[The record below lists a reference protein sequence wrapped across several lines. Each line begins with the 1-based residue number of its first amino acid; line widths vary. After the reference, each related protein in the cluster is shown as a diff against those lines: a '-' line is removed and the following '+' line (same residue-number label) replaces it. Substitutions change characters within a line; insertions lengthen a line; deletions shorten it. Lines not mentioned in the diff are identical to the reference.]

1 MSNTRKPLLIKPSDQ
16 AFDSKIRS
24 DKIRRKV
31 KFITEGKRKLNNEIK
46 SQRLQTMSQC
56 MDLEERADQ
65 VSEKKRRGNLRK
77 NK

>member
-1 MSNTRKPLLIKPSDQ
+1 MSNTEKPLLIKLSDQ

-24 DKIRRKV
+24 DKIQRKV
-31 KFITEGKRKLNNEIK
+31 KFITEGKKNLKNETK

-65 VSEKKRRGNLRK
+65 AS
-77 NK
+77 

>member
-1 MSNTRKPLLIKPSDQ
+1 MSNTKKPLLIKPSDQ

-31 KFITEGKRKLNNEIK
+31 EFITEEEMNLNNEIK
-46 SQRLQTMSQC
+46 SQRLQAMSQC